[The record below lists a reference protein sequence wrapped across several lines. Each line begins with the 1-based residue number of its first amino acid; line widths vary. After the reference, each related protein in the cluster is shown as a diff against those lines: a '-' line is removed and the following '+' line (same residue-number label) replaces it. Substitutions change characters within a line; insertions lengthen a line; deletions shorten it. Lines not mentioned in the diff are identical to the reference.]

1 MWNMIIKPRFEPE
14 ELNLLRYL
22 YRRLELSVKDENHYL
37 NLEKGFAGE
46 LQFDRLM
53 QEVPDDWMILNDLLL
68 ESSSTLFQI
77 DTLLIAGATIYIFE
91 VKNYEGDFYIE
102 NDHWF
107 TTSKTEIKNP
117 LLQLHRSETLL
128 RGLLKELGFN
138 LPIKPY
144 LVFVN
149 PGFQLYQ
156 APLNLPAV
164 FPAQQNRF
172 IEKLRGTP
180 AASKA
185 RNAKLAEQLISRCLK
200 ENPFLRVP
208 GYSYEQFRKGIPCG
222 SCSSFLTPLSQSI
235 LICSECGCKEES
247 DSAVLRSVEEYKT
260 LFPEMKI
267 TSNGIYEW
275 CSIISST
282 KVIQRILSRNYEKK
296 GKGKASFYVSK

>member
-1 MWNMIIKPRFEPE
+1 MWNMIIKPRVEPE
-14 ELNLLRYL
+14 ELKLLRYL
-22 YRRLELSVKDENHYL
+22 YRRLESSVKDENHYL

-77 DTLLIAGATIYIFE
+77 DTLLLAGAILYIFE

-156 APLNLPAV
+156 APLNLPSV

-172 IEKLRGTP
+172 IEKLKGTP
-180 AASKA
+180 AASKV

-200 ENPFLRVP
+200 ENPFFRVP
-208 GYSYEQFRKGIPCG
+208 GYSYE
-222 SCSSFLTPLSQSI
+222 
-235 LICSECGCKEES
+235 
-247 DSAVLRSVEEYKT
+247 LRS
-260 LFPEMKI
+260 P
-267 TSNGIYEW
+267 
-275 CSIISST
+275 
-282 KVIQRILSRNYEKK
+282 
-296 GKGKASFYVSK
+296 